1 MRILI
6 SGASGLVGGALTN
19 ALRTD
24 GQSVAHFVR
33 AAAAA
38 VGRSE
43 TPAVTGDVRWDP
55 ARGEIDVAAIEGAD
69 AVIHLSG
76 ASIASGRW
84 NAARKELLRTSRVDS
99 TRLLVKAMAA
109 LRQKPRVF
117 LCASA
122 IGIYGDRG
130 DEILNESSAPGTDF
144 LSGVAREWEAEAR
157 RAEESGIRT
166 VLLRFGVILAAD
178 EGALPRIAMPFRF
191 GVGGRL
197 GSGRQWMSWIAL
209 EDVVGAARAA
219 LADEQMSRAVNL
231 VAPNPVRN
239 DEFTRVLAQ
248 VLHRPAIF
256 PAPAFAL
263 RLALGEMADA
273 LLLVSQRVQPERL
286 LAKGFAFRY
295 AELELALRALLNPG
309 A

>member
-1 MRILI
+1 MTILI
-6 SGASGLVGGALTN
+6 SGASGLVGGALTK
-19 ALRTD
+19 ALRAD

-33 AAAAA
+33 TAAAA
-38 VGRSE
+38 VARAE
-43 TPAVTGDVRWDP
+43 LPAASDDVRWDP

-84 NAARKELLRTSRVDS
+84 NAARKELLRASRVDS
-99 TRLLVKAMAA
+99 TRLLVRAMAA
-109 LRQKPRVF
+109 SGQKPRAF

-122 IGIYGDRG
+122 IGIYGNRG

-166 VLLRFGVILAAD
+166 VVLRFGVILAA
-178 EGALPRIAMPFRF
+178 EGGALPRMAMPFRF

-197 GSGRQWMSWIAL
+197 GSGKQWMSWIAL
-209 EDVVGAARAA
+209 EDVVGATRAV
-219 LADEQMSRAVNL
+219 LGDEQISGPVNL
-231 VAPNPVRN
+231 VAPHPVRN
-239 DEFTRVLAQ
+239 KEFTPVLAR
-248 VLHRPAIF
+248 VLHRPAVI

-273 LLLVSQRVQPERL
+273 LLLVSQRVQPDRL
-286 LAKGFAFRY
+286 LAGRFAFRY
-295 AELELALRALLNPG
+295 GELEPALSALLNPG